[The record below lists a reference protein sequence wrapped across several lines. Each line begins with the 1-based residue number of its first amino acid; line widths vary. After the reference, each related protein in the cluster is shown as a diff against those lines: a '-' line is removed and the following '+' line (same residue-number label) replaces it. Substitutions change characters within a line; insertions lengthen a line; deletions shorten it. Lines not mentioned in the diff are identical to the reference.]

1 MLVPISIFLTDD
13 TSAQIITFV
22 LGSTSMTV
30 RAIKVFPNGE
40 MLHLRKMALLSFLTI
55 ATFIFSVQA
64 LLDGID
70 ISGYTI
76 GVNFET
82 VEANGIKFVY
92 IKATEGTTFKSDLF
106 SSQYTGATNAGLI
119 RGAYHFA
126 RPDVSSGAT
135 QANYFASNGGGWSSD
150 GITLPGVLDIENNP
164 YGAQCYGLS
173 QSQMVSWIQDFSN
186 TYQSRT
192 GRYPVIYTS
201 TSWWTTCTGNS
212 AAFGQ
217 NNPLW
222 IARWASSAGT
232 LPSGWS
238 FWTLWQNSDNASP
251 NPGDHNYFNGDET
264 QLSRFATGS

>member
-1 MLVPISIFLTDD
+1 
-13 TSAQIITFV
+13 
-22 LGSTSMTV
+22 MTV
-30 RAIKVFPNGE
+30 WAIKAFPNGG
-40 MLHLRKMALLSFLTI
+40 MSYLRKMALLSFLTI
-55 ATFIFSVQA
+55 AAFIFSVQA
-64 LLDGID
+64 LLEGID
-70 ISGYTI
+70 ISGYTT

-82 VEANGIKFVY
+82 VKANGIKFVY

-135 QANYFASNGGGWSSD
+135 QASYFASNGGGWSSD

-173 QSQMVSWIQDFSN
+173 QSQMVSWIQDFSD

-192 GRYPVIYTS
+192 GRYPVIYTT

-222 IARWASSAGT
+222 IARWASSVGT

-238 FWTLWQNSDNASP
+238 FWTFWQNSDDASP